1 MCTRTLKRRCHKANY
16 QYSVVGFFMQ
26 KNRER
31 IESLEEM
38 TAKEYLNQVRNLESK
53 MKILKEEID
62 TLREM
67 VVSTGAIQQGER
79 VLSSGTQDKMAETI
93 CKINEKECEWNDL
106 MREFALA
113 RANVIINIQKL
124 NNPEYEQILYKRYCQ
139 SKKWEEIALEM
150 NISYRHVLR
159 LHGYAL
165 KDIEPVLNVS

>member
-16 QYSVVGFFMQ
+16 QYLVVGFFMQ

-31 IESLEEM
+31 NEGLEEM

-150 NISYRHVLR
+150 NYTYQWVCK
-159 LHGYAL
+159 LHGRAL
-165 KDIEPVLNVS
+165 LELDKVLNN

>member
-1 MCTRTLKRRCHKANY
+1 
-16 QYSVVGFFMQ
+16 MQ

-38 TAKEYLNQVRNLESK
+38 TAKECLNQVRNLESK

-62 TLREM
+62 ALREM

-150 NISYRHVLR
+150 NYTYQWVCK
-159 LHGYAL
+159 LHGRAL
-165 KDIEPVLNVS
+165 LELDKVLNN

>member
-1 MCTRTLKRRCHKANY
+1 
-16 QYSVVGFFMQ
+16 
-26 KNRER
+26 
-31 IESLEEM
+31 M
-38 TAKEYLNQVRNLESK
+38 TAKEYLMQVRNLESK

-67 VVSTGAIQQGER
+67 VVSTGATQQGER

-150 NISYRHVLR
+150 NYTYQWVCK
-159 LHGYAL
+159 LHGRAL
-165 KDIEPVLNVS
+165 LELDKVLNN

>member
-1 MCTRTLKRRCHKANY
+1 MCYGRYANY
-16 QYSVVGFFMQ
+16 RRRI
-26 KNRER
+26 KTTRRETER
-31 IESLEEM
+31 VEEM
-38 TAKEYLNQVRNLESK
+38 TAKEYLMQVRNLESK

-150 NISYRHVLR
+150 NYTYQWVCK
-159 LHGYAL
+159 LHGRAL
-165 KDIEPVLNVS
+165 LELDKVLNNL

>member
-1 MCTRTLKRRCHKANY
+1 M
-16 QYSVVGFFMQ
+16 
-26 KNRER
+26 
-31 IESLEEM
+31 EEM
-38 TAKEYLNQVRNLESK
+38 TAKEYLMQVRNLESK

-67 VVSTGAIQQGER
+67 VVSTGATQQGER

-150 NISYRHVLR
+150 NYTYQWVCK
-159 LHGYAL
+159 LHGRAL
-165 KDIEPVLNVS
+165 LELDKVLNN

>member
-1 MCTRTLKRRCHKANY
+1 
-16 QYSVVGFFMQ
+16 MQ

-31 IESLEEM
+31 IKSLEEM
-38 TAKEYLNQVRNLESK
+38 TAKEYLMQVRNLESK

-150 NISYRHVLR
+150 NYTYQWVCK
-159 LHGYAL
+159 LHGRAL
-165 KDIEPVLNVS
+165 LELDKVLNNL

>member
-1 MCTRTLKRRCHKANY
+1 MCYGRYANY
-16 QYSVVGFFMQ
+16 RRRIKTTRRETESV
-26 KNRER
+26 
-31 IESLEEM
+31 EEM
-38 TAKEYLNQVRNLESK
+38 TAKEYLMQVRNLESK

-67 VVSTGAIQQGER
+67 VVSTGATQQGER

-150 NISYRHVLR
+150 NYTYQWVCK
-159 LHGYAL
+159 LHGRAL
-165 KDIEPVLNVS
+165 LELDKVLNN

>member
-1 MCTRTLKRRCHKANY
+1 M
-16 QYSVVGFFMQ
+16 
-26 KNRER
+26 
-31 IESLEEM
+31 EEM
-38 TAKEYLNQVRNLESK
+38 TAKEYLMQVRNLESK

-150 NISYRHVLR
+150 NYTYQWVCK
-159 LHGYAL
+159 LHGRAL
-165 KDIEPVLNVS
+165 LELDKVLNN

>member
-1 MCTRTLKRRCHKANY
+1 M
-16 QYSVVGFFMQ
+16 
-26 KNRER
+26 
-31 IESLEEM
+31 
-38 TAKEYLNQVRNLESK
+38 QVRNLESK

-150 NISYRHVLR
+150 NYTYQWVCK
-159 LHGYAL
+159 LHDRAL
-165 KDIEPVLNVS
+165 LELDKVLNNL

>member
-1 MCTRTLKRRCHKANY
+1 
-16 QYSVVGFFMQ
+16 
-26 KNRER
+26 
-31 IESLEEM
+31 M
-38 TAKEYLNQVRNLESK
+38 TAKEYLMQVRNLESK

-150 NISYRHVLR
+150 NYTYQWVCK
-159 LHGYAL
+159 LHGRAL
-165 KDIEPVLNVS
+165 LELDRVLNN

>member
-1 MCTRTLKRRCHKANY
+1 M
-16 QYSVVGFFMQ
+16 
-26 KNRER
+26 
-31 IESLEEM
+31 EEM
-38 TAKEYLNQVRNLESK
+38 TAKECLMQVRNLESK

-150 NISYRHVLR
+150 NYTYQWVCK
-159 LHGYAL
+159 LHGRAL
-165 KDIEPVLNVS
+165 LELDKVLNNL

>member
-1 MCTRTLKRRCHKANY
+1 MEK
-16 QYSVVGFFMQ
+16 
-26 KNRER
+26 
-31 IESLEEM
+31 M

-150 NISYRHVLR
+150 NYTYQWVCK
-159 LHGYAL
+159 LHGRAL
-165 KDIEPVLNVS
+165 LELDKVLNN

>member
-1 MCTRTLKRRCHKANY
+1 
-16 QYSVVGFFMQ
+16 
-26 KNRER
+26 
-31 IESLEEM
+31 
-38 TAKEYLNQVRNLESK
+38 
-53 MKILKEEID
+53 
-62 TLREM
+62 M

>member
-1 MCTRTLKRRCHKANY
+1 
-16 QYSVVGFFMQ
+16 
-26 KNRER
+26 
-31 IESLEEM
+31 M
-38 TAKEYLNQVRNLESK
+38 TAKEYLMQVRNLESK

-124 NNPEYEQILYKRYCQ
+124 NNPEYEQILHKRYCQ

-150 NISYRHVLR
+150 NYTYQWVCK
-159 LHGYAL
+159 LHGRAL
-165 KDIEPVLNVS
+165 LELDKVLNNL

>member
-1 MCTRTLKRRCHKANY
+1 
-16 QYSVVGFFMQ
+16 
-26 KNRER
+26 
-31 IESLEEM
+31 M
-38 TAKEYLNQVRNLESK
+38 TAKKYLMQVRNLESK

-150 NISYRHVLR
+150 NYTYQWVCK
-159 LHGYAL
+159 LHGRAL
-165 KDIEPVLNVS
+165 LELDKVLNN

>member
-1 MCTRTLKRRCHKANY
+1 
-16 QYSVVGFFMQ
+16 MQ

-31 IESLEEM
+31 NESLEEM

-93 CKINEKECEWNDL
+93 CKINKKECEWNDL

-150 NISYRHVLR
+150 NYTYQWVCK
-159 LHGYAL
+159 LHGRAL
-165 KDIEPVLNVS
+165 LELDKVLNN

>member
-1 MCTRTLKRRCHKANY
+1 M
-16 QYSVVGFFMQ
+16 
-26 KNRER
+26 
-31 IESLEEM
+31 EEM

-62 TLREM
+62 TLRET

-150 NISYRHVLR
+150 NYTYQWVCK
-159 LHGYAL
+159 LHGRAL
-165 KDIEPVLNVS
+165 LELDKVLNN

>member
-1 MCTRTLKRRCHKANY
+1 
-16 QYSVVGFFMQ
+16 
-26 KNRER
+26 
-31 IESLEEM
+31 
-38 TAKEYLNQVRNLESK
+38 
-53 MKILKEEID
+53 MKILKDEID

-67 VVSTGAIQQGER
+67 VVSTVAIQQGER

-150 NISYRHVLR
+150 NYTYQWVCK
-159 LHGYAL
+159 LHGRAL
-165 KDIEPVLNVS
+165 LELDKVLNN

>member
-1 MCTRTLKRRCHKANY
+1 
-16 QYSVVGFFMQ
+16 MQ

-38 TAKEYLNQVRNLESK
+38 TAKEYLNQVKNLESK

-106 MREFALA
+106 MHEFSLA

-150 NISYRHVLR
+150 NYTYQWVCK
-159 LHGYAL
+159 LHGRAL
-165 KDIEPVLNVS
+165 LELDKVLNN

>member
-31 IESLEEM
+31 IEILEEM

-79 VLSSGTQDKMAETI
+79 VLSSGTKDKMAETI

-150 NISYRHVLR
+150 NYTYQWICK
-159 LHGYAL
+159 LHGRAL
-165 KDIEPVLNVS
+165 LELDKILNN

>member
-1 MCTRTLKRRCHKANY
+1 
-16 QYSVVGFFMQ
+16 MQ

-31 IESLEEM
+31 NESLVEM

-150 NISYRHVLR
+150 NYTYQWVCK
-159 LHGYAL
+159 LHGRAL
-165 KDIEPVLNVS
+165 LELDKVLNNL

>member
-1 MCTRTLKRRCHKANY
+1 
-16 QYSVVGFFMQ
+16 
-26 KNRER
+26 
-31 IESLEEM
+31 M
-38 TAKEYLNQVRNLESK
+38 TAKEYLIQVRNLESK

-150 NISYRHVLR
+150 NYTYQWVCK
-159 LHGYAL
+159 LHGRAL
-165 KDIEPVLNVS
+165 LELDKVLNNL

>member
-1 MCTRTLKRRCHKANY
+1 M
-16 QYSVVGFFMQ
+16 
-26 KNRER
+26 
-31 IESLEEM
+31 EEM
-38 TAKEYLNQVRNLESK
+38 TAKEYLMQVRNLESK

-67 VVSTGAIQQGER
+67 VVSTGATQQGER

-150 NISYRHVLR
+150 NYTYQWVCK
-159 LHGYAL
+159 LHGRAL
-165 KDIEPVLNVS
+165 LELDKVLNNL

>member
-1 MCTRTLKRRCHKANY
+1 MYYGHYVKQRKRIKTTRRETE
-16 QYSVVGFFMQ
+16 SV
-26 KNRER
+26 
-31 IESLEEM
+31 EEM
-38 TAKEYLNQVRNLESK
+38 TAKEYLMQVRNLESK

-150 NISYRHVLR
+150 NYTYQWVCK
-159 LHGYAL
+159 LHGRAL
-165 KDIEPVLNVS
+165 LELDKVLNNL

>member
-1 MCTRTLKRRCHKANY
+1 
-16 QYSVVGFFMQ
+16 
-26 KNRER
+26 
-31 IESLEEM
+31 M

-79 VLSSGTQDKMAETI
+79 VLSSGTQDKMTETI

-150 NISYRHVLR
+150 NYTYQWVCK
-159 LHGYAL
+159 LHGRAL
-165 KDIEPVLNVS
+165 LELDKVLNNL

>member
-1 MCTRTLKRRCHKANY
+1 
-16 QYSVVGFFMQ
+16 
-26 KNRER
+26 
-31 IESLEEM
+31 M

-93 CKINEKECEWNDL
+93 CKINENECEWNDL

-150 NISYRHVLR
+150 NYTYQWVCK
-159 LHGYAL
+159 LHGRAL
-165 KDIEPVLNVS
+165 LELDKVLNN

>member
-1 MCTRTLKRRCHKANY
+1 
-16 QYSVVGFFMQ
+16 MQ

-139 SKKWEEIALEM
+139 SKKWEEIALDM
-150 NISYRHVLR
+150 GYSYRWILK
-159 LHGYAL
+159 LHGRAL
-165 KDIEPVLNVS
+165 EEFRKITNLK

>member
-1 MCTRTLKRRCHKANY
+1 
-16 QYSVVGFFMQ
+16 MQ

-31 IESLEEM
+31 IESFEEM

-79 VLSSGTQDKMAETI
+79 VLSSGTQDKMTETI
-93 CKINEKECEWNDL
+93 CKINEKECEWNNL

-150 NISYRHVLR
+150 NYTYQWVCK
-159 LHGYAL
+159 LHGRAL
-165 KDIEPVLNVS
+165 LELDKILNN

>member
-1 MCTRTLKRRCHKANY
+1 M
-16 QYSVVGFFMQ
+16 
-26 KNRER
+26 
-31 IESLEEM
+31 EEM

-67 VVSTGAIQQGER
+67 VVSTGAIQQDER

-150 NISYRHVLR
+150 NYTYQWVCK
-159 LHGYAL
+159 LHGRAL
-165 KDIEPVLNVS
+165 LELDKVLNN

>member
-1 MCTRTLKRRCHKANY
+1 
-16 QYSVVGFFMQ
+16 
-26 KNRER
+26 
-31 IESLEEM
+31 M
-38 TAKEYLNQVRNLESK
+38 TAKEYLMQVRNLESK

-106 MREFALA
+106 MREFALV

-150 NISYRHVLR
+150 NYTYQWVCK
-159 LHGYAL
+159 LHGRAL
-165 KDIEPVLNVS
+165 LELDKVLNNL